1 MRGYLL
7 VASLLSFAVAGPAQ
21 DKGLPR
27 LDQRVNDYTNTL
39 SYAEW
44 RSLEHELKAFEDTT
58 SNQVVILLVESAGE
72 AGIEEFADRV
82 FEKGRLGQEKK
93 NNGVL
98 IAVALNDTSVRIEV
112 GYGLEGVLTD
122 ALCRQII
129 EREILPRFQQEQYYG
144 GLVASVYAIAGAVAG
159 EYTADLRGQDAPLTG
174 MSLLIGLLFLFVLVV
189 RPWLRTRRRLVL
201 TSLDHR
207 YYSGWGWP
215 GSFSGGSGEGF
226 GGGGFGGGGFGGG
239 SGRGGLSGGGG
250 ATGRW

>member
-1 MRGYLL
+1 MRGTLL
-7 VASLLSFAVAGPAQ
+7 IVLLLLSVVGGSAQ

-44 RSLEHELKAFEDTT
+44 RSLENELKAFEDTT

-72 AGIEEFADRV
+72 ARIEELANRV
-82 FEKGRLGQEKK
+82 FEEGRLGQKEK

-98 IAVALNDTSVRIEV
+98 IAVALNDRAVHIEV

-129 EREILPRFQQEQYYG
+129 EREILPRFRQEQHYG
-144 GLVASVYAIAGAVAG
+144 GLIASIYAIAGAVAG
-159 EYTADLRGQDAPLTG
+159 EYTADPRGQDAPLTG
-174 MSLLIGLLFLFVLVV
+174 MSLLIGLLFLFVFVV
-189 RPWLRTRRRLVL
+189 RPLLRSRRRLVL
-201 TSLDHR
+201 TSRGHQ
-207 YYSGWGWP
+207 YHSGWGWP
-215 GSFSGGSGEGF
+215 GSFGGGGGG
-226 GGGGFGGGGFGGG
+226 GGGGFGGGFSGG
-239 SGRGGLSGGGG
+239 GGLSGGGG